1 MYIYYKMI
9 KSIIFIL
16 FVFLILNNSFLNEKF
31 TQKEK
36 LDVAVIVEP
45 REHKYLIPV
54 VLNFIENLPNE
65 TQIQIFHGTK
75 NINFI
80 KNGLNKYIKSGKIKM
95 NNLGKENIDRNYY
108 SDMFTSSEFWHK
120 IKGENILIF
129 QTDSCLCSKP
139 LKNINYYVNLGYG
152 YIGGPLNEKYI
163 YQNGGFSLRKKSKML
178 EAINTKKK
186 GENTW
191 PCDKW
196 FSVNK
201 KNIVNPAPIN
211 IAKDFAIERVFSKG
225 PIGVHKPWS
234 FLKKKELNELKKN
247 CPEINKIFGK

>member
-1 MYIYYKMI
+1 MI
-9 KSIIFIL
+9 KLIIFIL
-16 FVFLILNNSFLNEKF
+16 FVFLVLNNSFFNEKF

-80 KNGLNKYIKSGKIKM
+80 KNGLNEYIKSGKIKM
-95 NNLGKENIDRNYY
+95 TNLGKENLLIKDYNNLL
-108 SDMFTSSEFWHK
+108 TSKKFWNQ

-129 QTDSCLCSKP
+129 QTDTCLCSKNKHKIYDI
-139 LKNINYYVNLGYG
+139 LKYDYVGAPWKLKKMPKLGG
-152 YIGGPLNEKYI
+152 
-163 YQNGGFSLRKKSKML
+163 NGGLSFRKKSKML
-178 EAINTKKK
+178 RDCDKYKK
-186 GENTW
+186 GNEDIFYSKRDFNYPDKKISQNIFVETIFSEN
-191 PCDKW
+191 P
-196 FSVNK
+196 V
-201 KNIVNPAPIN
+201 
-211 IAKDFAIERVFSKG
+211 
-225 PIGVHKPWS
+225 GVHKVWNYIKGHK
-234 FLKKKELNELKKN
+234 FNLLKKN